1 MNLIT
6 FEIRDKAEKGR
17 ILGYLLYYER
27 SKRFFAEMLDGLDE
41 WSAPFIF
48 AGHVKRGIYSIDS
61 LWSGKFVAQRII
73 PPDRQNLGSILKENG
88 LKAYDELKL
97 LQLSEG
103 RCAQDDLYLVRIQ
116 EKEILPEIQ
125 ERFHGKVLDVMA
137 LQDWRALVFFRDGL
151 CRTIDVKKTC
161 EDNRLFGNVLRSEE
175 VFRNLRVSPGG
186 NGIEW
191 GEERFLA
198 AEFLRKSGKKA
209 DVSYDDVIG
218 FVKTRLVD
226 TAETA
231 KLLNCSRQYVKQLGD
246 QERLM
251 PVREGGNSSI
261 FAKGEIE
268 AEN

>member
-1 MNLIT
+1 MIT
-6 FEIRDKAEKGR
+6 FEICNKAEKGR
-17 ILGYLLYYER
+17 LLGYLLYYER
-27 SKRFFAEMLDGLDE
+27 SKRFFAEILEGMDE

-48 AGHVKRGIYSIDS
+48 ASCVKKGIYSIDS

-73 PPDRQNLGSILKENG
+73 PNDRQNLGSILKENG

-125 ERFHGKVLDVMA
+125 ERFHKKVLDVMA
-137 LQDWRALVFFRDGL
+137 LGDWKVLVFFRDGL
-151 CRTIDVKKTC
+151 CRVVDIRKQC
-161 EDNRLFGNVLRSEE
+161 GDNRSFGNVIRSEE
-175 VFRNLRVSPGG
+175 IFRNLRVSPGG

-198 AEFLRKSGKKA
+198 AEVLRKSGKNT
-209 DVSYDDVIG
+209 DVSYEDIMG
-218 FVKTRLVD
+218 FVKKRLVD

-231 KLLNCSRQYVKQLGD
+231 KLLHCSRQYVKQLGD

-261 FAKGEIE
+261 FVRGEIE
-268 AEN
+268 AEYF

>member
-1 MNLIT
+1 MIT
-6 FEIRDKAEKGR
+6 FEIRNKAEKGR

-27 SKRFFAEMLDGLDE
+27 SKRFFSEMLEELDE

-48 AGHVKRGIYSIDS
+48 ASFVKNGIYSIDS

-125 ERFHGKVLDVMA
+125 KRFHGKVLDVMA
-137 LQDWRALVFFRDGL
+137 LGDWKVLVFFRDGL
-151 CRTIDVKKTC
+151 CRTIDVRKMC
-161 EDNRLFGNVLRSEE
+161 GDNRLFGNVLRSEA
-175 VFRNLRVSPGG
+175 VFRQVRVSPGG

-198 AEFLRKSGKKA
+198 AEMLRNSGKKA
-209 DVSYDDVIG
+209 DISYEDIIG
-218 FVKTRLVD
+218 FVKMRLVD

-246 QERLM
+246 QERLT

-261 FAKGEIE
+261 YMKGEIE
-268 AEN
+268 AER